1 MCFFIVGACG
11 SSWEALGDA
20 WGIRWGQLGLL
31 WGILEAPRGMARED
45 IIKHG
50 VLLSR
55 FLGIV
60 DISLGFLLYF
70 EEGVNHGKRT
80 DDKTLSAMVM
90 GCLELLIVH
99 WFSAV
104 L

>member
-1 MCFFIVGACG
+1 MVCYGH
-11 SSWEALGDA
+11 
-20 WGIRWGQLGLL
+20 GIC
-31 WGILEAPRGMARED
+31 
-45 IIKHG
+45 
-50 VLLSR
+50 
-55 FLGIV
+55 GIV
-60 DISLGFLLYF
+60 VISLVFMKYS